1 LVAVSFAQYVIDSV
15 LIRGSAVPVK
25 SRLGHWAGVFNYI
38 IVIVLVW
45 APPPRSPG
53 TLLRDLAPM
62 IGLFYLAAMCE
73 RALFYGIAR
82 GLHGVTHYQ
91 ASSR

>member
-1 LVAVSFAQYVIDSV
+1 
-15 LIRGSAVPVK
+15 
-25 SRLGHWAGVFNYI
+25 
-38 IVIVLVW
+38 
-45 APPPRSPG
+45 
-53 TLLRDLAPM
+53 M

-73 RALFYGIAR
+73 RALSYGIAR